1 MNLNSDVIKNQIE
14 RVRSLY
20 EGKTELQAFGPKAP
34 TALSIPTKEEVIQLL
49 LLLLNSKRDEDIL
62 KELITVYTGEMALE
76 RAPSKVERSY
86 KHNVKIFEVLYE
98 ILFNTSG
105 LFIKPDQKP
114 TPENEDLWVETILF
128 FRKPQERSM
137 EFNRV
142 LIKERFLN
150 GKSIGEIADEHKM
163 LAPGVSRMGK
173 DIAKVI
179 ENVHYVCKGIH
190 LLYLEDTE
198 S

>member
-1 MNLNSDVIKNQIE
+1 Y
-14 RVRSLY
+14 R
-20 EGKTELQAFGPKAP
+20 
-34 TALSIPTKEEVIQLL
+34 SIPTKEEVIQLI

-62 KELITVYTGEMALE
+62 KELIKVYTGEMALE

-114 TPENEDLWVETILF
+114 TVENEDLWVETILF

-137 EFNRV
+137 EFN
-142 LIKERFLN
+142 
-150 GKSIGEIADEHKM
+150 
-163 LAPGVSRMGK
+163 
-173 DIAKVI
+173 
-179 ENVHYVCKGIH
+179 
-190 LLYLEDTE
+190 
-198 S
+198 